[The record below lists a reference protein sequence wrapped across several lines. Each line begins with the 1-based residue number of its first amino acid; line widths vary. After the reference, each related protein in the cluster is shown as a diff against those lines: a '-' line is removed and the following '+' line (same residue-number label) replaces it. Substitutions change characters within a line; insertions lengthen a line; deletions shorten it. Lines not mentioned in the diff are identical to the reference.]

1 MQGAPPACLRPP
13 PPVQN
18 LREPTWAA
26 PCAGAPPRRTPS
38 PGESAGLVS
47 RERRQRSRRQDQ
59 GSAALLPFSWR
70 SLPPR
75 RRHQLPHSMD
85 LIVAAL
91 LSQPVQKLSASRAPS
106 LSAMTHRSRAPQAQG
121 ELKKQARCNLVQSLH
136 LRTEVILMAP
146 SPNTSL
152 AAAKRRLFPDGP
164 PSRLGRRKREILAA
178 PPWQAQTAED

>member
-13 PPVQN
+13 PPVQS

-26 PCAGAPPRRTPS
+26 PYAGAPPRRTPS

-85 LIVAAL
+85 QIVAAL

-106 LSAMTHRSRAPQAQG
+106 LSAMTRRSRAPQAHL
-121 ELKKQARCNLVQSLH
+121 EPKKQAHSNLVQSLH
-136 LRTEVILMAP
+136 RRAEVILTAL
-146 SPNTSL
+146 SPATSL
-152 AAAKRRLFPDGP
+152 TAAKRRPSLGGP
-164 PSRLGRRKREILAA
+164 LSRLGRRKREMLVV
-178 PPWQAQTAED
+178 PPAQAQAALE